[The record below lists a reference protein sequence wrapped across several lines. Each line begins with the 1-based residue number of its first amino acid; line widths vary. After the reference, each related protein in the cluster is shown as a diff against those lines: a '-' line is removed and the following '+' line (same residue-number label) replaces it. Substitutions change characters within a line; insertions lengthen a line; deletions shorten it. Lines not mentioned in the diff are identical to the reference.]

1 MTLKKPKLLM
11 GMLLL
16 PLAGAAFWYCDG
28 MVLLEPWLG
37 SEKVVLRD
45 VAAADRRA
53 PEVRPEP
60 VPVLVPVVITTE
72 AGQSYD
78 LTRFGSWDGAGQL
91 RQVFLP
97 SVPSWEQAAL
107 LGDQAAESAGPGS
120 ALPPSTN
127 RSNGASDSGET
138 LAPAAPAEELPEH
151 TVTVVM
157 LSDGE
162 HIAVVDGAVVAVG
175 DELAAGEIVKI
186 GQGSVVVRST
196 QGLVDYLLGSSRPQ
210 AHRGASRPLLAEDNR

>member
-1 MTLKKPKLLM
+1 MTLKNPKLIM
-11 GMLLL
+11 AALLL

-37 SEKVVLRD
+37 SETVVLRH
-45 VAAADRRA
+45 VAAADRRD
-53 PEVRPEP
+53 PVVRTEPEP
-60 VPVLVPVVITTE
+60 VPVVITTE
-72 AGQSYD
+72 VGQSYG

-107 LGDQAAESAGPGS
+107 LGDQAAESAGVVS
-120 ALPPSTN
+120 ALPATSN
-127 RSNGASDSGET
+127 RSIDPSETGAMLPS
-138 LAPAAPAEELPEH
+138 AAPAEELPEH

-157 LSDGE
+157 LSDSE

-175 DELAAGEIVKI
+175 DQLAAGKIVKI
-186 GQGSVVVRST
+186 GEGSVVVRST

-210 AHRGASRPLLAEDNR
+210 AHRGASRALLAEDNR